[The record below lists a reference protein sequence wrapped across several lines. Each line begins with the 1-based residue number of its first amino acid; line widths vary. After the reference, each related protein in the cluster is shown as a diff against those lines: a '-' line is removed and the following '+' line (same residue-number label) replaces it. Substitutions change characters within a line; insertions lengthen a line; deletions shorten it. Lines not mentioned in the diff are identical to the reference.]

1 MKIEK
6 YKKMSKGRYQLLLD
20 NGEKLVLY
28 EEVILKFELLLKK
41 EIDVNTMIEVDKLN
55 QEWDVYYQG
64 LNSLR
69 VRYKSIYELEL
80 FLLKKEY
87 PQDLVDKSIHKLM
100 EQGYLN
106 DRSFTKGYIHN
117 KMVTSNSGPNKI
129 EKELLDK
136 KIDLSIISEE
146 MKVFTREEQ
155 EIKVKKIIEK
165 EIRSNRNRGGIV
177 LKNKIYHDLIQY
189 GYDSSISTSILSS
202 YTFDTDSSLYQKEYD
217 KYYRKYSRKYSGEEL
232 ERKIREKLYLKGFR
246 SSITE

>member
-20 NGEKLVLY
+20 NLEKLVLY

-41 EIDVNTMIEVDKLN
+41 EIDVDTLIEVDKLN

-87 PQDLVDKSIHKLM
+87 PKDLVDKAIHRLI

-106 DRSFTKGYIHN
+106 DQSYAKGYIHN

-136 KIDLSIISEE
+136 RIDSNIIQEE
-146 MKVFTREEQ
+146 MKIFTREEQ
-155 EIKVKKIIEK
+155 ENRVKKIIEK
-165 EIRSNRNRGGIV
+165 GIRSNRNRGGIV

-189 GYDSSISTSILSS
+189 GYDSSLSSSILSS
-202 YTFDTDSSLYQKEYD
+202 YSFSTDSSLYQKEYD
-217 KYYRKYSRKYSGEEL
+217 KYFRKYSRKYSGEEL
-232 ERKIREKLYLKGFR
+232 ERKIREKLYLKGLC
-246 SSITE
+246 SSFDE

>member
-1 MKIEK
+1 
-6 YKKMSKGRYQLLLD
+6 MSKGRYQLLLD

>member
-20 NGEKLVLY
+20 NGEKIVLY
-28 EEVILKFELLLKK
+28 EEVILKFELLLRK
-41 EIDVNTMIEVDKLN
+41 EIDVNTLIEVDQLN

-69 VRYKSIYELEL
+69 TRYKSIYELEL
-80 FLLKKEY
+80 FLLKREY
-87 PQDLVDKSIHKLM
+87 PKDLVDKAIHKLI

-106 DRSFTKGYIHN
+106 DQSYVKGYIHN
-117 KMVTSNSGPNKI
+117 KMITSNSGPDKI

-136 KIDLSIISEE
+136 KIDSNIIKEE
-146 MKVFTREEQ
+146 LKIFTREEQ
-155 EIKVKKIIEK
+155 ENRVKKIVEK
-165 EIRSNRNRGGIV
+165 GIRSNRNRGGFV

-189 GYDSSISTSILSS
+189 GYDSSLSSSILSTYS
-202 YTFDTDSSLYQKEYD
+202 FDTDSSLYQKEYD

-232 ERKIREKLYLKGFR
+232 EKKIREKLFIKGLRPFLD
-246 SSITE
+246 E

>member
-202 YTFDTDSSLYQKEYD
+202 YTFDTDSSLY
-217 KYYRKYSRKYSGEEL
+217 
-232 ERKIREKLYLKGFR
+232 
-246 SSITE
+246 